1 MSVHKSSLAILLFSV
16 LNGSVIAQNSPSIES
31 LNDQMNELE
40 KLLGIPDNPLKSTKV
55 EPDLAPSFDP
65 IPPKIGSELPPEL
78 QGIEKK
84 LLELESMVS
93 DLPESEIVEQ
103 VEYDPWD
110 IADSNLTVPIDLLP
124 RVEISSGMVVRYV
137 PQSDSFL
144 AVNKGDLIKA
154 QTLFIIPSNSEMVV
168 SFAGNS
174 SARFSENSRIVIGLP
189 ENTHQLIDLR
199 NGTVSAYVNP
209 DGEQDTSTPLIIH
222 THSGQ
227 FESSGA
233 FFAVTEYLG
242 QSYVDIKQG
251 RVKKIPHLSSKSVSY
266 LNKNTIAKRA
276 QPEEIRT
283 EPNSKE

>member
-65 IPPKIGSELPPEL
+65 IPPKMGSELPPEL

-103 VEYDPWD
+103 IEYDPWD

-124 RVEISSGMVVRYV
+124 RVEISSGIVVRYV

-209 DGEQDTSTPLIIH
+209 DGEQDTSTSLIIQ

-227 FESSGA
+227 FESSDA

>member
-40 KLLGIPDNPLKSTKV
+40 KLLGIPDDPLKPTTV
-55 EPDLAPSFDP
+55 DPDLAPSFDP
-65 IPPKIGSELPPEL
+65 IPPKMGSELPPEL

-199 NGTVSAYVNP
+199 NGTVSAYVNT
-209 DGEQDTSTPLIIH
+209 DGEQDKSTSLIIH

-227 FESSGA
+227 FESSDA

-251 RVKKIPHLSSKSVSY
+251 RVKKTPHLSSKSVSY

>member
-1 MSVHKSSLAILLFSV
+1 MSVHKSLLAILLFSV
-16 LNGSVIAQNSPSIES
+16 LNCSVIAQNSPSIES

-40 KLLGIPDNPLKSTKV
+40 KLLGIPDNPLKSTTV
-55 EPDLAPSFDP
+55 DPDLAPSFDP
-65 IPPKIGSELPPEL
+65 IPPKMGSELPPEL

-199 NGTVSAYVNP
+199 NGTVSAYVNT
-209 DGEQDTSTPLIIH
+209 DGEQDKSTSLIIH

-227 FESSGA
+227 FESSDA

-251 RVKKIPHLSSKSVSY
+251 RVKKTPHLSSKSVSY